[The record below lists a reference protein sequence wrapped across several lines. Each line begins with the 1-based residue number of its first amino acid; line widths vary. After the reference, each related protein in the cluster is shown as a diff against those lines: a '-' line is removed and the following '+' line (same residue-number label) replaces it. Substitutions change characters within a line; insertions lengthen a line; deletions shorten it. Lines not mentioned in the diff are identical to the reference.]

1 MTRKARQSNLMS
13 RSLFLLF
20 FLFWLICEGKVFSWV
35 KVTKEY
41 PGKGGKMKK
50 KNTAEEKN
58 R

>member
-1 MTRKARQSNLMS
+1 MS